1 MKDVYFIHD
10 CKKKKMKKVLMEGS
24 APEVPFPGAVYYP
37 ASLV

>member
-1 MKDVYFIHD
+1 MCILFTTA
-10 CKKKKMKKVLMEGS
+10 KKKKMKKVLMEGS